1 MGLFFIFAWSVF
13 SEHYKLIELK
23 LTLAFFN
30 ISGGEIFIIMLVVFL
45 VFGPDKIPEIARWIG
60 KGVGEVK
67 KATSE
72 IRDEISRETEDIKK
86 HTDQIKSDLRLDD
99 SLATKNNAKPD
110 DVDKIKPEN
119 NPSIK
124 PKEPHL

>member
-1 MGLFFIFAWSVF
+1 M
-13 SEHYKLIELK
+13 
-23 LTLAFFN
+23 TLAFFN

-67 KATSE
+67 KATSD

-86 HTDQIKSDLRLDD
+86 HTDKMKSDLRLTDP
-99 SLATKNNAKPD
+99 LTTKNNTKADDDDINKSENGPD
-110 DVDKIKPEN
+110 K
-119 NPSIK
+119 K

>member
-1 MGLFFIFAWSVF
+1 
-13 SEHYKLIELK
+13 
-23 LTLAFFN
+23 LTIAFFN

-86 HTDQIKSDLRLDD
+86 HTDKIKSDLRLDD
-99 SLATKNNAKPD
+99 KSPAKINDKPSGEVKSEAKN
-110 DVDKIKPEN
+110 E
-119 NPSIK
+119 PSK
-124 PKEPHL
+124 KSNEPHL

>member
-1 MGLFFIFAWSVF
+1 M
-13 SEHYKLIELK
+13 
-23 LTLAFFN
+23 TLAFFN

-72 IRDEISRETEDIKK
+72 IREEISRETEDIKK
-86 HTDQIKSDLRLDD
+86 HTDKIKTGLRLDD
-99 SLATKNNAKPD
+99 PMATKKNIDTNN
-110 DVDKIKPEN
+110 DVKSKQDN
-119 NPSIK
+119 DPSKK